1 MSQTT
6 VTLIRHLSG
15 FLAALETLV
24 NELKPQLEQL
34 KQEHEKTKQS

>member
-15 FLAALETLV
+15 FLTALEALV
-24 NELKPQLEQL
+24 KELKPQLEQL
-34 KQEHEKTKQS
+34 KQEQEKAKQ

>member
-1 MSQTT
+1 MSPAT

-24 NELKPQLEQL
+24 QELKPQLEQL